1 MLKRAGTELCKPAA
15 ALSPIVLLYLQV
27 MFEAAPISEL
37 ENVISLVIHR

>member
-15 ALSPIVLLYLQV
+15 ALSPFVLLYLQV